1 MSAPKHIKD
10 TLYPMLIEIFIRYLS
25 RKHDKPYNQIAI
37 AEMAPEDLKLWQ
49 EIEEMNGRKVGVV
62 YKDDAATRVV
72 H

>member
-1 MSAPKHIKD
+1 MSKPKHIKD
-10 TLYPMLIEIFIRYLS
+10 ALYPLIKEIFIRYLFK
-25 RKHDKPYNQIAI
+25 KHEKPYNQIPI
-37 AEMAPEDLKLWQ
+37 YEMAPEDIKLWQ

>member
-10 TLYPMLIEIFIRYLS
+10 TLYPMLKEIFIRYLS
-25 RKHDKPYNQIAI
+25 RKHDKPYNQIAMS
-37 AEMAPEDLKLWQ
+37 EMAPEDLKLWQ

>member
-10 TLYPMLIEIFIRYLS
+10 TLYPMLKEIFIRYLS
-25 RKHDKPYNQIAI
+25 RKHDKPYNQIPI
-37 AEMAPEDLKLWQ
+37 SEMAPEDLKLWQ
-49 EIEEMNGRKVGVV
+49 EIEEMNDRKVGVV